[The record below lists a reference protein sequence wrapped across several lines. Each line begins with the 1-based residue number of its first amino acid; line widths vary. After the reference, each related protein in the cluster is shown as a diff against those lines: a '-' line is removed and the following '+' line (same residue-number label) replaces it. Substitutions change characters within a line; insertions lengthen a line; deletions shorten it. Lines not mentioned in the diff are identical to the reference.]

1 MKKVLIING
10 PNLNLL
16 GKREQEIYGKLSY
29 EELNKNLAVHAGKI
43 GVELEIYQ
51 SNHEGE
57 IVDRIQA
64 AKNAAD
70 FIIINAGALTHTSI
84 GIRDALAAVSIPF
97 IEVHLSNIFKRE
109 EFRRH
114 SYLTDLAEGIIA
126 GLGPRV
132 YFLALDAAVSIM
144 EEGK

>member
-29 EELNKNLAVHAGKI
+29 EELNKNLASHAGKI

-84 GIRDALAAVSIPF
+84 GIRDSLAAVSIPF

-126 GLGPRV
+126 GLGPMV
-132 YFLALDAAVSIM
+132 YFLALDAAVSILK
-144 EEGK
+144 EGN